1 MTGSVPR
8 VAIDPAKSWWE
19 RYNEAV
25 RSVHESGWGGNTSVL
40 SHEICEL
47 LVDVDAAFAVTGAQ
61 TPGWPNPYEDG
72 LDPDEA
78 AYERASNPEKYL
90 IVVARAQAW
99 TKVLL
104 DRGWAQEASPVRW
117 ALRPFDSGG
126 ADTVLQPAS
135 SGAIPLVLT
144 THSPVDSNHPFN
156 VSISAGDPAV
166 CLASIPDCACDACDS
181 GSATLLE
188 EIDTLVLSLVDGSLQ
203 VDVAA
208 KNLSIRTLSVPEVAR
223 PRISMNLRTSRR
235 HHGPRTGRH
244 APCRPRSRLSTPDAP
259 SRERCP
265 ELPPVRSTVDCY
277 ASPELRVHRKSTAAQ
292 TNRIGSRVPDPKFVA
307 ATCL

>member
-1 MTGSVPR
+1 MTGSVSR
-8 VAIDPAKSWWE
+8 VATDPARSWWE
-19 RYNEAV
+19 RYNEGV
-25 RSVHESGWGGNTSVL
+25 RSAHESGWGGHTSVL

-47 LVDVDAAFAVTGAQ
+47 LVDVDAAFALTGAQ

-72 LDPDEA
+72 PDPDEA
-78 AYERASNPEKYL
+78 AYERSTNPEKYL

-126 ADTVLQPAS
+126 ADTVLRPAGN
-135 SGAIPLVLT
+135 GAIPLVLT

-208 KNLSIRTLSVPEVAR
+208 ENLSIRTSFGARSGTAQNFDEPTAFTATPWPMNWTAR
-223 PRISMNLRTSRR
+223 PLSAPITTQHPGRPF
-235 HHGPRTGRH
+235 PRTVFG
-244 APCRPRSRLSTPDAP
+244 
-259 SRERCP
+259 
-265 ELPPVRSTVDCY
+265 
-277 ASPELRVHRKSTAAQ
+277 TAAGAVY
-292 TNRIGSRVPDPKFVA
+292 RRLLRKPGVA
-307 ATCL
+307 GASQIYRRTDE